1 MLLFIIYIFLINILF
16 NKKGIQIGDVGPK
29 LGDHCNDTGFLRLD
43 KVRIPREH
51 MLARWQQ
58 VTPEGEY
65 VKSERKTNPRVHYAT
80 MVYTRGS
87 MIRTSGG
94 ALARA
99 VTIAIRYS
107 CVRHQGFLQTKN
119 TPSYKSPERQV
130 LDYRMQKFR
139 LFKQLATSYA
149 IKFIGG
155 WMLTKFKDI
164 DGLENLDALPEIAS
178 TAAGLKGLCTFLAAE
193 GIEDCRK
200 SCGGHGYL
208 LASGVAAFGA
218 DYVWQT
224 TAEGDFIVMMLQCA
238 RFLVKAVKAARAGK
252 PTPGP
257 CSYLANLNNPAY
269 NIFDAKPKPA
279 TRVEQFFDPK
289 TLIGI
294 FEFRALVALTTVADE
309 FDGLTKSGISFDE
322 AWNECAVELV
332 NAVRAH
338 CLCFMLKTFYEQT
351 SNVEDPDCARVL
363 RQLCCMFGLSFVLTD
378 QWDGVVSHDQLQLMR
393 TATRIIVDEI
403 RPNAIALVD
412 AFDIPGKY
420 YLINF

>member
-1 MLLFIIYIFLINILF
+1 MVGVYCQTELGHGSNVRGLNTTATYDKATQEFIIETPTLQSIKWWISGLGKVATNALVYAQLIIDGKEYGVHIFMVQLRDENHRPI
-16 NKKGIQIGDVGPK
+16 KGIQIGDVGPK

-51 MLARWQQ
+51 MLARWQH
-58 VTPEGEY
+58 VTPDGQY
-65 VKSERKTNPRVHYAT
+65 VKSERKTNPKIHYAT

-94 ALARA
+94 YLARA
-99 VTIAIRYS
+99 ATIAIRYS
-107 CVRHQGFLQTKN
+107 CVRRQGFLQTKG
-119 TPSYKSPERQV
+119 TPTFKAPERQV
-130 LDYRMQKFR
+130 LDYRMQKYR

-178 TAAGLKGLCTFLAAE
+178 TAAGLKGLCTFLAAQ

-200 SCGGHGYL
+200 CCGGHGYL
-208 LASGVAAFGA
+208 LSSGVAAIGA

-238 RFLVKAVKAARAGK
+238 RFLIKALAAAREGK

-257 CSYLANLNNPAY
+257 CSYLTCLNKPGF
-269 NIFDAKPKPA
+269 NIFDAAPAPA
-279 TRVEQFFDPK
+279 TKAEQFYDPK
-289 TLIGI
+289 TLIEI
-294 FEFRALVALTTVADE
+294 YRFRALVAIVSVGDE
-309 FDGLTKSGISFDE
+309 FNALKQSGLTFDE

-338 CLCFMLKTFYEQT
+338 CLCFMLTTFYQQ
-351 SNVEDPDCARVL
+351 V
-363 RQLCCMFGLSFVLTD
+363 Q
-378 QWDGVVSHDQLQLMR
+378 QH
-393 TATRIIVDEI
+393 
-403 RPNAIALVD
+403 LV
-412 AFDIPGKY
+412 
-420 YLINF
+420 